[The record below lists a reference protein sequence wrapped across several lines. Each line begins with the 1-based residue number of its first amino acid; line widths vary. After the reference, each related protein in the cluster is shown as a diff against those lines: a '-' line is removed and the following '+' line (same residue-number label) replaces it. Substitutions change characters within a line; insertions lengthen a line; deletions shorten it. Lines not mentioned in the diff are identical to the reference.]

1 MTPYRIIFMGT
12 PDFAVPALRALHH
25 AGHNLVSVYCQPPRP
40 AHRGQKL
47 QKTPIHLAAEDLG
60 LPVHTPQTLRNQI
73 AQQELAAQKPD
84 LIVVAAYGLILP
96 QAVLDIPP
104 KGCMNIHGSLLPRW
118 RGAAPI
124 HRTILAGDQET
135 GITIMQM
142 DAGLDTGDMLLK
154 GATKIGPQ
162 DTSQT
167 IHDRLSDMGAE
178 LIVKAVALAQKG
190 DLVPEAQPQE
200 GVTYAE
206 KLAREEGLIDW
217 SQKATDIERKIR
229 ALTPWP
235 SSFFK
240 HGEETIKVLEAKI
253 IPTLSAPP
261 ATLLDDQLT
270 IACGK
275 DALRLLQVQR
285 AGKKPTD
292 GASLLRG
299 MRLEKGHVFS

>member
-1 MTPYRIIFMGT
+1 
-12 PDFAVPALRALHH
+12 
-25 AGHNLVSVYCQPPRP
+25 
-40 AHRGQKL
+40 
-47 QKTPIHLAAEDLG
+47 
-60 LPVHTPQTLRNQI
+60 
-73 AQQELAAQKPD
+73 
-84 LIVVAAYGLILP
+84 
-96 QAVLDIPP
+96 
-104 KGCMNIHGSLLPRW
+104 MNIHGSLLPRW

-124 HRTILAGDQET
+124 HRAILAGDQET

-142 DAGLDTGDMLLK
+142 DAGLDTGNMLLK
-154 GATKIGPQ
+154 STTKIGPQ

-190 DLVPEAQPQE
+190 DLVPQAQPQE